1 MQNQEIIKIIENLK
15 GRKNYEEKK
24 ASKLGFPSLYAY
36 FEDKILK
43 EKKDIE
49 EKKKEFEEIQDQKEL
64 PNKEKSNKSCS
75 CCWQLW
81 FNLKIFLFKIY
92 WLNCFMRGIVLS
104 LAELIKMVWDMK
116 MLLKLEL

>member
-15 GRKNYEEKK
+15 GRKNYEQKK

-43 EKKDIE
+43 EKKTVED
-49 EKKKEFEEIQDQKEL
+49 KKKEFEEIQDQKEL

-75 CCWQLW
+75 CC
-81 FNLKIFLFKIY
+81 
-92 WLNCFMRGIVLS
+92 
-104 LAELIKMVWDMK
+104 
-116 MLLKLEL
+116 